1 VEPDVDAVMG
11 CWRNIASLHHL
22 RLERAL
28 TRFQRSSSRVE
39 DLAEASRSW
48 GDTRTYTYTY
58 THTRTYT

>member
-1 VEPDVDAVMG
+1 MG